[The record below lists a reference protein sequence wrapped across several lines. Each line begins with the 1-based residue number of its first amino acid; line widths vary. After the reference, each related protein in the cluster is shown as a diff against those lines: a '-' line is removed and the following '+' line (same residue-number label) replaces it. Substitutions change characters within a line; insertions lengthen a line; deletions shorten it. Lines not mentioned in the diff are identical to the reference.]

1 MSMPLGR
8 MVTAFVLS
16 GLLVAVASAQ
26 AISTQAEMHAR
37 VQSLY
42 NFSPSKVTA
51 EQRES
56 KSAEM
61 DTFWNEVKGHK
72 DVELPLL
79 RKELTDDTNSS
90 FFFADGSGL
99 LLSLS
104 QATDDQKLAAACLA
118 RVNFDD
124 FQSRQYLYEVHSL
137 ATKGIDITPAALHL
151 LDDPKFEVY
160 LPEHGAYRLD
170 QSACLL
176 EALLPLPE
184 NLWLP
189 AVLRRIKSEHDET
202 ALKSLLLLLY
212 YAQTDEA
219 DTELRSFAENAA
231 TPASQR
237 DFVKKVEKHERDL
250 GLGKRPSRET
260 EIKVR
265 EERRKRMFSIS
276 DEAMDD
282 LEELT
287 GKIAQARSLPPSSR
301 QRTQ

>member
-1 MSMPLGR
+1 MSMALQ
-8 MVTAFVLS
+8 L
-16 GLLVAVASAQ
+16 AVAAFALCGSLLAAAAAQ
-26 AISTQAEMHAR
+26 SISTQAEMHAR

-42 NFSPSKVTA
+42 NFSPSKVTS

-61 DTFWNEVKGHK
+61 DGFWNEVKGRK

-79 RKELTDDTNSS
+79 RNELRDDTNSS

-104 QATDDQKLAAACLA
+104 QSPNDQKLVAACL
-118 RVNFDD
+118 VQVDFDD

-137 ATKGIDITPAALHL
+137 ATKGIDVTPAALHM

-170 QSACLL
+170 QAACLL

-184 NLWLP
+184 NVWLP
-189 AVLRRIKSEHDET
+189 AAMRRLKSERDET

-219 DTELRSFAENAA
+219 DAELRSIAENAA
-231 TPASQR
+231 TPAAER
-237 DFVKKVEKHERDL
+237 DFAKKALKHERDL

-265 EERRKRMFSIS
+265 EERRKRMFGVS

-282 LEELT
+282 LEDLT
-287 GKIAQARSLPPSSR
+287 VKIAQARTLSR
-301 QRTQ
+301 GSR